1 MRKDR
6 EIQGF
11 DSSLIGMDSGPQP
24 GDFPVGSIES
34 RAAARAKL
42 EHIESN
48 PGEVIRVRVVH
59 IGHVGKTPLPPPSR
73 TEWPG
78 GMTVIEHVTGE
89 GT

>member
-6 EIQGF
+6 GIEDSG
-11 DSSLIGMDSGPQP
+11 SSLIGMDSGPQP
-24 GDFPVGSIES
+24 GDFPIGSIES

-48 PGEVIRVRVVH
+48 PGEVIRVRIVH
-59 IGHVGKTPLPPPSR
+59 IAHDGKTPLPPPSR
-73 TEWPG
+73 SEWPG
-78 GMTVIEHVTGE
+78 RVTLIEHVASE